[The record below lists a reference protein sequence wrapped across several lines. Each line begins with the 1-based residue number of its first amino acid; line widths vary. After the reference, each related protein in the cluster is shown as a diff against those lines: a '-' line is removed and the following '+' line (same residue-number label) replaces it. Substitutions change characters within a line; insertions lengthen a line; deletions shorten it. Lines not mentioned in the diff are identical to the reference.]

1 MAIWATNLPELL
13 IGPAPQ
19 QSTVRKYMPGA
30 PEIFLVKPVDNSRLV
45 RVKDKKRSREMYFF
59 TAALM
64 ILFAFV
70 MMYVV
75 QHCKALEYGYKIEE
89 LRKTREALLDT
100 SKTLRLEEASLKDP
114 QRIDGLARSMGM
126 QLPQAGQV
134 QRVEA
139 VSTDNSPVMARAVGL
154 SVVSMPQ

>member
-13 IGPAPQ
+13 SGPVPQ
-19 QSTVRKYMPGA
+19 QSTLRKYMPGA

-45 RVKDKKRSREMYFF
+45 RVADKKRRREMYWL
-59 TAALM
+59 TAAM
-64 ILFAFV
+64 VALFSLV
-70 MMYVV
+70 MLYVV
-75 QHCKALEYGYKIEE
+75 QHCSAVEYGYKIEE
-89 LRKTREALLDT
+89 LRKTRDALMDT

-114 QRIDGLARSMGM
+114 QRIDSLARSMGM

-134 QRVEA
+134 QRVEP
-139 VSTDNSPVMARAVGL
+139 VSTDNTPVMARAVGL